1 MVKTL
6 EPLAGRFATSIF
18 VGGIVAAALSSLFPN
33 YVLGPWL
40 VCDYLNIPRKMDRT
54 AIRVAVMMAALLGFV
69 VPIFGGRPVIIMIAS
84 QAVSPVV
91 MPLLIILLIVM
102 LNSKENPNKY
112 RNPLYLNIMLSVTL
126 VFTLFMSY
134 SAVIGLIN
142 FIKAQ

>member
-1 MVKTL
+1 
-6 EPLAGRFATSIF
+6 
-18 VGGIVAAALSSLFPN
+18 
-33 YVLGPWL
+33 
-40 VCDYLNIPRKMDRT
+40 
-54 AIRVAVMMAALLGFV
+54 
-69 VPIFGGRPVIIMIAS
+69 
-84 QAVSPVV
+84 
-91 MPLLIILLIVM
+91 M